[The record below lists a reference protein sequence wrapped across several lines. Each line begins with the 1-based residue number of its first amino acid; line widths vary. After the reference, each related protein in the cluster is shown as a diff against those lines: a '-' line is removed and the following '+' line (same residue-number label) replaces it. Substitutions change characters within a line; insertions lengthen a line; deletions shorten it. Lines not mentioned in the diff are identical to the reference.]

1 MTPDRTR
8 QMTPARRR
16 MLARRRRTVSVLGAL
31 LATALL
37 VTLVVRL
44 SGPDGPQTETTASA
58 SALADSPTPAAA
70 GASSSA
76 TSPAPTPAASTP
88 GTAASGAPSTPGTS
102 SASNSASAQST
113 EAIARGTGKL
123 TTTIPASGSGE
134 TTVLALPG
142 SDSTRTGRT
151 IRYTVEVEKGLG
163 VPQDHVAHTVRAV
176 LTDARGW
183 EERDG
188 VHFVNV
194 TPAERAKG
202 ESAQVRIV
210 LGSPA
215 YVDRRCLPLRTG
227 GTLSCHADGKVLL
240 NVRRWAQGAD
250 TYGDDITNYRIYLIN
265 HEVGHALG
273 HGHRSCP
280 GAGKRALVMIQQT
293 KSLGGCT
300 AWPWPTSP

>member
-1 MTPDRTR
+1 
-8 QMTPARRR
+8 MTPARRR

-31 LATALL
+31 VATVLL
-37 VTLVVRL
+37 VTLIVRL
-44 SGPDGPQTETTASA
+44 PGPDGPQTETTAAA
-58 SALADSPTPAAA
+58 SALADSPTPAATA

-76 TSPAPTPAASTP
+76 TSPAPTSAASTP
-88 GTAASGAPSTPGTS
+88 GAASTPSTPGTPS
-102 SASNSASAQST
+102 TSNTTSASNSAGAQST

-142 SDSTRTGRT
+142 SDSTRTGRS

-163 VPQDHVAHTVRAV
+163 VPQEHFAQTVRAV

-183 EERDG
+183 EQRDG

-215 YVDRRCLPLRTG
+215 YVDRRCLPLHTG

-265 HEVGHALG
+265 HEVGHSLG
-273 HGHRSCP
+273 HGHRTCS

>member
-1 MTPDRTR
+1 
-8 QMTPARRR
+8 MTPARRR

-31 LATALL
+31 VATVLL
-37 VTLVVRL
+37 VTLIVRL
-44 SGPDGPQTETTASA
+44 PGPDGPQTETTAAA
-58 SALADSPTPAAA
+58 SALAESPTPAATA

-76 TSPAPTPAASTP
+76 TSSTPTSATSTP
-88 GTAASGAPSTPGTS
+88 GAAASGTPSTLSTPNTS
-102 SASNSASAQST
+102 STSSTSNSAGAQST

-142 SDSTRTGRT
+142 SDSTRTGRS

-163 VPQDHVAHTVRAV
+163 VPQEHFAQTVRAV

-183 EERDG
+183 EQRDG

-215 YVDRRCLPLRTG
+215 YVDRRCLPLHTG

-265 HEVGHALG
+265 HEVGHSLG
-273 HGHRSCP
+273 HGHRTCS

>member
-1 MTPDRTR
+1 
-8 QMTPARRR
+8 MTPARRR

-31 LATALL
+31 VATVLL
-37 VTLVVRL
+37 VTLIVRL
-44 SGPDGPQTETTASA
+44 PGPDGPQTETTAAA
-58 SALADSPTPAAA
+58 SALAESPTPAATA

-76 TSPAPTPAASTP
+76 TSPAPTSAASTP
-88 GTAASGAPSTPGTS
+88 GAASTPSTPGTPS
-102 SASNSASAQST
+102 TSNTTSASNSAGAQST

-142 SDSTRTGRT
+142 SDSTRTGRS

-163 VPQDHVAHTVRAV
+163 VPQEHFAQTVRAV

-183 EERDG
+183 EQRDG

-215 YVDRRCLPLRTG
+215 YVDRRCLPLHTG

-265 HEVGHALG
+265 HEVGHSLG
-273 HGHRSCP
+273 HGHRTCS

>member
-1 MTPDRTR
+1 
-8 QMTPARRR
+8 MTPARRR
-16 MLARRRRTVSVLGAL
+16 MLARRRRTFSVLGAL

-37 VTLVVRL
+37 VTLTVRL
-44 SGPDGPQTETTASA
+44 AGPDDPQTEVTASA
-58 SALADSPTPAAA
+58 SALAQSPAPAAS
-70 GASSSA
+70 ASGSA
-76 TSPAPTPAASTP
+76 TSPPA
-88 GTAASGAPSTPGTS
+88 APSTPGTATS
-102 SASNSASAQST
+102 GTPGTPTTSGTSATESTRTAETT
-113 EAIARGTGKL
+113 EAVARGTGAL
-123 TTTIPASGSGE
+123 TAAIPASGDGE

-151 IRYTVEVEKGLG
+151 VRYTVEIEDGLG
-163 VPQDHVAHTVRAV
+163 VPQEHFARTVRAV

-250 TYGDDITNYRIYLIN
+250 TYGDDITNYRIYLVN

-280 GAGKRALVMIQQT
+280 GAGRRALVMIQQT

-300 AWPWPTSP
+300 AWPWPTAP

>member
-1 MTPDRTR
+1 
-8 QMTPARRR
+8 MTPARRR

-31 LATALL
+31 VATVLL
-37 VTLVVRL
+37 VTLIVRL
-44 SGPDGPQTETTASA
+44 PGPDGPQTETTAAA
-58 SALADSPTPAAA
+58 SALAESPTPAATA

-76 TSPAPTPAASTP
+76 TSSTPTSATSTP
-88 GTAASGAPSTPGTS
+88 GAAASGTPSTLSTPNTS
-102 SASNSASAQST
+102 STSSTSNSAGAQST

-142 SDSTRTGRT
+142 SDSTRTGRS

-163 VPQDHVAHTVRAV
+163 VPQEHFAQIVRAV

-183 EERDG
+183 EQRDG

-215 YVDRRCLPLRTG
+215 YVDRRCLPLHTG
-227 GTLSCHADGKVLL
+227 GTLSCHADGNVLL

-265 HEVGHALG
+265 HEVGHSLG
-273 HGHRSCP
+273 HGHRTCS